1 MKTDNKGLLTVK
13 ELAADLRVHFATIY
27 RRLKLG
33 EFLAFRIGHG
43 WRFDIET
50 VIADISSLTA

>member
-13 ELAADLRVHFATIY
+13 ELTADLRFHPATIY
-27 RRLKLG
+27 RRLELG
-33 EFLAFRIGHG
+33 QLPAFRIGKG

-50 VIADISSLTA
+50 LIADVSSLTA